1 MNSRSILS
9 SGMPVR
15 VLRTAVFGAFTA
27 LAMISLQTT
36 GAKADT
42 FDWSLSGSY
51 TYSLIWNGT
60 TEQYSYIPA
69 PNSGDTVTGSG
80 TLSAN
85 PDLAVWSVTAMSG
98 TINVGTSPT
107 TTYTVSGP
115 TGIPTG
121 GVSYKGSDEFISV
134 PAGNFNNS
142 PYQVDPSGL
151 AFTVNGSNQAFD
163 IYYWYGAGA
172 DGLSCGGPEGI
183 ITGGGPN
190 ALCMVGPGTLG
201 VSAAYDPLIELTSFT
216 VTPVSA
222 TPLPAALP
230 LFATGLGA
238 LGLLGWRRK
247 RKAQLTA

>member
-15 VLRTAVFGAFTA
+15 VLRTSVFGAFTA

-36 GAKADT
+36 GAKAAT

-51 TYSLIWNGT
+51 TYALSWNSST
-60 TEQYSYIPA
+60 DQYSYILA

-80 TLSAN
+80 TLSASQ
-85 PDLAVWSVTAMSG
+85 DLAVWSVTAMSG
-98 TINVGTSPT
+98 TINVGTSPST

-115 TGIPTG
+115 TGGPSYNG
-121 GVSYKGSDEFISV
+121 GDEFISV
-134 PAGNFNNS
+134 PAGNFTNS

-151 AFTVNGSNQAFD
+151 AFTVNGLNQAFD
-163 IYYWYGAGA
+163 IYYWYGAA
-172 DGLSCGGPEGI
+172 ANGLSCEGPEGI

-190 ALCMVGPGTLG
+190 ALCMVGPGTPG